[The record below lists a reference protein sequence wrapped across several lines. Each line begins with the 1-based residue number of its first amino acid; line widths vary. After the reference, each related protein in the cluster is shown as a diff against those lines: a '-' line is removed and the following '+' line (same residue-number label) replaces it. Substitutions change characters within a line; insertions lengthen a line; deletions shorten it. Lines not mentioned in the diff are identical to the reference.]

1 MLESRSN
8 SYTFIK
14 DKNNKFVYNEMCLLS
29 ILSIHVNNLLKLSDV
44 YLSINDVKIYP
55 TNIVSSE
62 SDNHKTFMWE
72 FRTIRENLN
81 KIVIPESEEEQLLLR
96 LENTFKYN
104 SLKAISF
111 IKDVTMEETHNCIFT
126 QDLQIELNFKSRKI
140 IDSIYSFQTYYK

>member
-29 ILSIHVNNLLKLSDV
+29 ILSINVNNLLKLSDI
-44 YLSINDVKIYP
+44 YLSINNVKIYP
-55 TNIVSSE
+55 TSE
-62 SDNHKTFMWE
+62 LSQNDKSKTIMWE

-126 QDLQIELNFKSRKI
+126 QDLHIELNFTSRKI
-140 IDSIYSFQTYYK
+140 IDSIDAFQTYYK

>member
-14 DKNNKFVYNEMCLLS
+14 DKNNKFIYTEMCLLS
-29 ILSIHVNNLLKLSDV
+29 ILSINVNNLLKLSDI

-55 TNIVSSE
+55 TNITSSGN
-62 SDNHKTFMWE
+62 SSKTIMWD

-111 IKDVTMEETHNCIFT
+111 VKDVTMEETHNCIFT
-126 QDLQIELNFKSRKI
+126 QDLHIELHFNSRKI
-140 IDSIYSFQTYYK
+140 IDSIDAFQTYYK

>member
-29 ILSIHVNNLLKLSDV
+29 ILSINVNNLLKLSDI
-44 YLSINDVKIYP
+44 YLSINNVKIYP
-55 TNIVSSE
+55 TSE
-62 SDNHKTFMWE
+62 LSQNDKSKTIMWE

-111 IKDVTMEETHNCIFT
+111 VKDVLDFLIVHLGSLISNHLKVWLMYFVT
-126 QDLQIELNFKSRKI
+126 
-140 IDSIYSFQTYYK
+140 